1 MIIYLA
7 SPYTAPTDEDWK
19 EKYRYK
25 QACYAAAS
33 LMQQG
38 HTVFSPI
45 AHSHG
50 VARFVPDHS
59 HDFWMSQD
67 LPFLDFAAKMIVLTL
82 PGWEKSR
89 GIKQEIEHARDK
101 GIPVEYKSME
111 DLQCTND

>member
-1 MIIYLA
+1 MIYLA
-7 SPYTAPTDEDWK
+7 SPYTDPEPAHETF
-19 EKYRYK
+19 RYVC
-25 QACYAAAS
+25 ACKAAAY
-33 LMQQG
+33 LMQKG
-38 HTVFSPI
+38 HVVFSPI

-50 VARFVPDHS
+50 IARFVMGHT
-59 HDFWMSQD
+59 HDFWMTQD

-101 GIPVEYKSME
+101 GIPVEYMSME